1 MRKLTDAEKAEL
13 QKKIEEYRQQSTEK
27 VIHNI
32 RQREDGKPPLSL
44 GRIVGET
51 LTGSIIGSLIPLI
64 LVLVTL
70 HTWQS
75 NPTGSDMASGGD
87 MGIAYVGLFLLGS
100 LSIGIG
106 AIIGAIIGFN
116 RTRRYKLPP
125 ASGS

>member
-1 MRKLTDAEKAEL
+1 MQKFSNAERAEL

-32 RQREDGKPPLSL
+32 RQREDGKPPLSF

-75 NPTGSDMASGGD
+75 NPTGSDMGT
-87 MGIAYVGLFLLGS
+87 AYVGLFLLGS

-116 RTRRYKLPP
+116 RTRRYY
-125 ASGS
+125 